1 VRAAVPNAMSNTHP
15 HRRRGIAMMLVL
27 VSVAVAMILA
37 SSYLVS
43 RDNSLAISH
52 NSVAATQ
59 ARWAAMSGLETAV
72 AILQTETDWR
82 LKSDGLLVD
91 HYQVAG
97 ATLTITALD
106 IETNQAPTADS
117 EYFRIRATAEVDLDN
132 DGTFDG
138 RQSTVFLAYVPV
150 ITRPHVAVG
159 LNEFAIFAR
168 DSFKMYG
175 DSTVARWPT
184 APLGKLGR
192 RINIATH
199 AQGSGDILITDNAAC
214 VDCTV
219 YHSNTASGTLVND
232 TNGPAV
238 ARESLSF
245 DIPFPGVPDHGEPN
259 SAGGSDTTINGT
271 TVTASTSDR
280 FDDIVVKNGAQ
291 WTLQGDIT
299 IVAEHNLK
307 VTAGST
313 VVIDGNVTLV
323 IFNDLFVTTSAIEV
337 TPGST
342 LTVYVGDDMELTDGY
357 IGEVR
362 SDDIRDNSGNE
373 QYMDPLDIRF
383 YTIETTPEIRLWKLR
398 ANSVVKGSFH
408 GETLRLTI
416 NQDSAVYGRI
426 AGKTLT
432 ISDNGALF
440 YDPALDTRVGYT
452 NRESGLFTI
461 TDGLAT
467 AFSLGFS
474 LDFGSL
480 LALADMTGTVIQAN
494 GEIAVPTIPFTPP
507 APGGAGDPTPRP
519 VPVEYTLVTFGPDMT
534 RWEHPGSDESGGG
547 GGQAGGGTSL
557 FDPDGGIASGA
568 GG

>member
-1 VRAAVPNAMSNTHP
+1 MSNRHP
-15 HRRRGIAMMLVL
+15 HRRGIAMMLVL
-27 VSVAVAMILA
+27 VSVAVALILA
-37 SSYLVS
+37 SSYMVS

-52 NSVAATQ
+52 NSVASTQ

-72 AILQTETDWR
+72 AILQTDTDWR
-82 LKSDGLLVD
+82 LNHIDGMLVD
-91 HYQVAG
+91 DYQVAG
-97 ATLTITALD
+97 AALTITVLD
-106 IETNQAPTADS
+106 IETNQAPTANS
-117 EYFRIRATAEVDLDN
+117 EYLRILATAEVDLDN

-150 ITRPHVAVG
+150 ITNPRVAVG
-159 LNEFAIFAR
+159 LNEFAVFAR
-168 DSFKMYG
+168 DSFQMRN
-175 DSTVARWPT
+175 DSTVARWPK

-192 RINIATH
+192 RLNIATH

-219 YHSNTASGTLVND
+219 YHSNSASGTLVND
-232 TNGPAV
+232 TSGPAV
-238 ARESLSF
+238 ALESLPF

-259 SAGGSDTTINGT
+259 SAGGSDTTIDGT
-271 TVTASTSDR
+271 TVTASSNDR
-280 FDDIVVKNGAQ
+280 FDDIFVKNGAE

-299 IVAEHNLK
+299 IVAEDDLE

-313 VVIDGNVTLV
+313 IVIDGNVTLV
-323 IFNDLFVTTSAIEV
+323 VFDDLRVTLSAIEV

-342 LTVYVGDDMELTDGY
+342 LTVYIGDDLIVTDGY

-362 SDDIRDNSGNE
+362 SDNVRDNSGNE

-383 YTIETTPEIRLWKLR
+383 YTIETTLEIRFWQLW

-408 GETLRLTI
+408 GETLRVTI

-426 AGKTLT
+426 AGKTVT

-452 NRESGLFTI
+452 NPDSKLFNAA
-461 TDGLAT
+461 DGLAT
-467 AFSLGFS
+467 AFSLGFT

-480 LALADMTGTVIQAN
+480 LTLADTTGTIIQAN
-494 GEIAVPTIPFTPP
+494 GKIVVPTIPSTPP
-507 APGGAGDPTPRP
+507 PPPAAGDPTPRP
-519 VPVEYTLVTFGPDMT
+519 VPVEYILVTFGPDMT
-534 RWEHPGSDESGGG
+534 QWEHPNSDESGGG
-547 GGQAGGGTSL
+547 GGHAGGGTSL
-557 FDPDGGIASGA
+557 FHPEGGLVN
-568 GG
+568 GGG